1 MIQKIIL
8 KLSFQKTTYKLAD
21 VELATISQLKE
32 YAKNKF
38 GDQVQDCVYNAKF
51 DDRTEQIVNDGDILK
66 SINIA
71 TTNKKGLKKLHIKLK
86 QGEKDEQKPV
96 ENKGVDYPEDPTM
109 QPLNKELQ
117 KCIDDNWKYMINRV
131 KQQYDDISKEEGY
144 KMYGKSDKIITFT
157 DGHYKLYTGS
167 EDEAFDAILDHPDN
181 IAANWFMKLYDP
193 TKKTT
198 VPVVLQVYADYS
210 VQLWSD
216 PETTLIAWGWIK
228 PDNRTNVAVYLNF
241 EEYDNYETETI
252 KLTLQKDLMKC
263 VNQIDNQEF
272 YCLPCTAP
280 FGVIPSHS
288 FAQPMKADGLFF
300 ARCRNRGKVTT
311 IKGTVIHPSIHK
323 AGEFCTIKRNSTGDL
338 YMRFAKQ
345 AYQFDHTDN
354 KNVEVCWKNWNL
366 LTQDQK
372 DQLKAKSK
380 KNAYEKCK
388 REGYDQEHPM
398 QNFMKVIREKVRS
411 NKNVRGNK
419 DKIYQLFLSM
429 KDDIHD

>member
-32 YAKNKF
+32 FANNKF
-38 GDQVQDCVYNAKF
+38 GDQIQDCVYNAKF
-51 DDRTEQIVNDGDILK
+51 EDRTEQIVSDGDILK
-66 SINIA
+66 SINLA
-71 TTNKKGLKKLHIKLK
+71 TSNKKGMKVLHIKLK
-86 QGEKDEQKPV
+86 QSGKDEQKPI
-96 ENKGVDYPEDPTM
+96 ESKGVDYPEDPTM
-109 QPLNKELQ
+109 QPVCKELQ
-117 KCIDDNWKYMINRV
+117 KAIDDNWKFMINRV
-131 KQQYDDISKEEGY
+131 KQQYDDISKAEGY
-144 KMYGKSDKIITFT
+144 KMYGKTDKVIAFT
-157 DGHYKLYTGS
+157 DGKYKLYTGS
-167 EDEAFDAILDHPDN
+167 EEEAFDAILDHPDN
-181 IAANWFMKLYDP
+181 IAAVWFMKLYDP

-198 VPVVLQVYADYS
+198 APVVLQVYADYS

-216 PETTLIAWGWIK
+216 PETTLLAWGWIK
-228 PDNRTNVAVYLNF
+228 PDNGTNVAVYLNF

-252 KLTLQKDLMKC
+252 KLTLQQELMKC
-263 VNQIDNQEF
+263 VNQIDKKEF

-311 IKGTVIHPSIHK
+311 IKGTVIHPSIKK
-323 AGEFCTIKRNSTGDL
+323 AGEFCTIKRNSTGDV

-345 AYQFDHTDN
+345 AYQFDHTDS

-372 DQLKAKSK
+372 DQLKEKSK
-380 KNAYEKCK
+380 QNAYEKCK
-388 REGYDQEHPM
+388 KEGYDKEHPL
-398 QNFMKVIREKVRS
+398 QNFQS
-411 NKNVRGNK
+411 
-419 DKIYQLFLSM
+419 YQRKS
-429 KDDIHD
+429 